1 MIRKLAKSI
10 REYKIPS
17 IITML
22 LMVGEVVIECLI
34 PFITADLVNKINASE
49 QTGLEMTDI
58 LKTGILLVGLA
69 LLSLCCGGLAAFTCS
84 KASAGFAKN
93 LRHDVFT
100 RIQNF
105 SFHNIDK
112 FSTSSLVTRLT
123 TDVTNVQM
131 SYMMVIRTA
140 IRSPLMFAF
149 AVTMA
154 YIMGGSLATTFVVVV
169 PVLIFGLFLIARLA
183 MPAFRR
189 VFKKYDKLNE
199 SIEENVRAMRVVK
212 GFSREKYETK
222 KFTAAAEN
230 IYKDFT
236 KAERIVAFNGPVM
249 QLCMYFNMIF
259 VLIVGSKL
267 TITSFGETINIGQI
281 SAMLTYG
288 MQILMSL
295 MMLSMIYV
303 MLTISMESMKRVC
316 EVLDE
321 QPTLSNPENPI
332 YEVASGCIEFDNV
345 SFKYSKEAQKSALSN
360 INLSIKSGMTVGII
374 GGTGSSKS
382 SLVQLIPRLY
392 DVTEGSIKVGGV
404 DVRDYDIKTLRDSV
418 AMVLQKNQHFSGT

>member
-10 REYKIPS
+10 REYKTPS

-34 PFITADLVNKINASE
+34 PFITADLVNDVKAGVELSE
-49 QTGLEMTDI
+49 L
-58 LKTGILLVGLA
+58 LKTGLILVALA
-69 LLSLCCGGLAAFTCS
+69 VVSLSCGGIAAYTCS

-100 RIQNF
+100 RIQKF

-123 TDVTNVQM
+123 TDITHVQM
-131 SYMMVIRTA
+131 SYMMIIRTA
-140 IRSPLMFAF
+140 IRSPLMFVF
-149 AVTMA
+149 AIIMA
-154 YIMGGSLATTFVVVV
+154 YKMGGSLATTFVVVV
-169 PVLIFGLFLIARLA
+169 PVLIFGLLLVARTA

-189 VFKKYDKLNE
+189 VFKKYDRLNE

-222 KFTAAAEN
+222 KFTNAATD
-230 IYKDFT
+230 ICKDFT
-236 KAERIVAFNGPVM
+236 KAERIVALNGPIM
-249 QLCMYFNMIF
+249 QICMYFNMIF
-259 VLIVGSKL
+259 VLIVGSRL
-267 TITSFGETINIGQI
+267 TISSKGALLDVGQI

-303 MLTISMESMKRVC
+303 MLTMSMESMKRIC

-321 QPTLSNPENPI
+321 EPNLHNPKNPI
-332 YEVASGCIEFDNV
+332 YTVKDGSIDFNNV
-345 SFKYSKEAQKSALSN
+345 NFKYSKTASRNSLSN
-360 INLSIKSGMTVGII
+360 IDLHIKSGMTVGVI
-374 GGTGSSKS
+374 GGTGSGKS
-382 SLVQLIPRLY
+382 SLV
-392 DVTEGSIKVGGV
+392 
-404 DVRDYDIKTLRDSV
+404 
-418 AMVLQKNQHFSGT
+418 